1 MPVSIVVRSRAVFR
15 YCLCLVRFISSLCVV
30 QLFLHCFRPPRV
42 CMCVCVFAGCGAN
55 MWPLAAALAT
65 DRGLECVQTISD
77 WMYFILHTKF
87 SWFFVNE
94 FSIMRPPSPSQINFS
109 EQHTHTHSIPAKWRD
124 EKVKVCWKYETH
136 DSWFQEHI
144 RSVIMCRMIVPTT
157 FVHSSSIDSSA
168 ALWRASAIHR
178 RMWAFFVVVH
188 FLRHHCHQQHS
199 TLCYN
204 MPCHARCPVAMV
216 VFSTPKS
223 KKTCSHMLFG
233 ENIW

>member
-1 MPVSIVVRSRAVFR
+1 MCRYRSLYVRALCFAIASVSSVSYLR
-15 YCLCLVRFISSLCVV
+15 CVSCNY
-30 QLFLHCFRPPRV
+30 FYIAFGLHV
-42 CMCVCVFAGCGAN
+42 CVCVCVFAGCGAN

-65 DRGLECVQTISD
+65 DCGLECVQTISD

-178 RMWAFFVVVH
+178 RMWAFFFFVR